1 MASNVPVAATSAAV
15 SSAPGAQP
23 PVPVEAPQPT
33 VRVMRLYKPV
43 MHVAAPLPSL
53 DDGMLQIENRSGCD
67 LALTNFLMLPDSFGD
82 IYLGELFSAY
92 VSVVNG
98 VHDAPFIDT
107 QLSVRLQTASST
119 HDLYD
124 MRSPSGQTS
133 PSVPRTLAPN
143 EFNDTI
149 VQHALS
155 VVGTHTLR
163 VSVQYIESKSGEQKT
178 LRKFYRFNVLNP
190 VLISSTVLDLG
201 NRYVIQAQLTNCT
214 RTILNIEEV
223 RSFQLQLEMRLHHV
237 CFSFPLSFILR
248 LTSCVIET
256 C

>member
-1 MASNVPVAATSAAV
+1 MASNVSPPAATAV
-15 SSAPGAQP
+15 AAQP
-23 PVPVEAPQPT
+23 PVIVEAPQPT

-43 MHVAAPLPSL
+43 LHVAAPLPSL
-53 DDGMLQIENRSGCD
+53 DDGKHQTASRSGCD

-98 VHDAPFIDT
+98 VHDAPFIDA

-124 MRSPSGQTS
+124 MRSPSGQIS
-133 PSVPRTLAPN
+133 PSVPHTLAPN
-143 EFNDTI
+143 EFCDTI

-163 VSVQYIESKSGEQKT
+163 VSVQYVESKSGEQKT

-201 NRYVIQAQLTNCT
+201 NRFVVQAQLTNCT
-214 RTILNIEEV
+214 RTMLNIEEV
-223 RSFQLQLEMRLHHV
+223 GGV
-237 CFSFPLSFILR
+237 
-248 LTSCVIET
+248 TT
-256 C
+256 Y